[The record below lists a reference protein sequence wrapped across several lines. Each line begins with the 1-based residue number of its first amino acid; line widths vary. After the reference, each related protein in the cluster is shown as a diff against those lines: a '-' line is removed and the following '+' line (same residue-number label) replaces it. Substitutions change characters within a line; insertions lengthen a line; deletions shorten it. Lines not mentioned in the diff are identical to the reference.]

1 MVILR
6 AVPAPAAR
14 ARAAS
19 SLVALARAGY
29 VKDADLR
36 ALGRVILGRDLD
48 TPRWRLPGVGKV
60 RVRAGVVAGFL
71 RAALALAFTPR
82 RVRIGTRWLKAGT
95 GRVDGSCIP
104 ADLPP
109 GDLAMWLR
117 AATLGF
123 LRDAVTDRDRPM
135 REEHAPEGFEGS
147 ESPFLSEYTNRM
159 AAGLEEDLIARE
171 TLAGY
176 LALPS
181 ERDRTLVMLRVQGY
195 TTVEIA
201 LRLGVTDRTVRRYL
215 HALRERATEAGILD
229 DAALA
234 AVLCVRAA

>member
-36 ALGRVILGRDLD
+36 ALGRVVLGRDLD
-48 TPRWRLPGVGKV
+48 APRWRLPGVGKV

-71 RAALALAFTPR
+71 RAALALAFTPK
-82 RVRIGTRWLKAGT
+82 RVRSGTRWLKDGT

-135 REEHAPEGFEGS
+135 REEHAPEGFETS
-147 ESPFLSEYTNRM
+147 ESPLVSDYTNRI
-159 AAGLEEDLIARE
+159 ATGPEEILVARQ
-171 TLAGY
+171 TLAA
-176 LALPS
+176 LFALPS
-181 ERDRTLVMLRVQGY
+181 ERDRTVVVLRVQGY
-195 TTVEIA
+195 TTTEIA
-201 LRLGVTDRTVRRYL
+201 LRHGVTDRTVRRYL
-215 HALRERATEAGILD
+215 HVLREHATEAGILD
-229 DAALA
+229 DAALP
-234 AVLCVRAA
+234 AVPCARAA